1 MPIQFAGKASQPVRP
16 GKAPGFAGRLLLSY
30 VSLEQRI
37 PHEHNLRKLR
47 LLVDAVLGSMDI
59 LGWTTN
65 SPHQCLHTLI
75 DCVGDIETPVPAV
88 RAGVGAAARGALGRG
103 QYAMCGMRSGW
114 RSGCG
119 WRRGFGWG
127 PASRF
132 EPGRLAGR
140 HDRRGVRIPVRNV

>member
-88 RAGVGAAARGALGRG
+88 RAGVGAAARRALGWR
-103 QYAMCGMRSGW
+103 QYALCT
-114 RSGCG
+114 GCG
-119 WRRGFGWG
+119 AVGGAGADGAALSVGDGGGDLSLAIGVGGQRG
-127 PASRF
+127 
-132 EPGRLAGR
+132 L
-140 HDRRGVRIPVRNV
+140 